1 LYTTALIEN
10 QNNGDFCAQR
20 YFLSGKKEER
30 KEGRKA
36 QKERGRE
43 GGREGQREGRKP

>member
-1 LYTTALIEN
+1 MYTTALIEN

-30 KEGRKA
+30 KEERKA
-36 QKERGRE
+36 QRE
-43 GGREGQREGRKP
+43 KGREGQREGRKP